1 MLVRKKISA
10 KKLAIYI
17 FIIVLM
23 LGGIGFILYRNS
35 LLPGLK
41 LRPSALDNPAPNG
54 NALAAG
60 VFAPG
65 DQAALDQSSADPLK
79 TGASSGQPLG
89 ASKINNQGIDLT
101 IFSNE
106 KFKALEENILIY
118 QADPA
123 LGKINIFVPN

>member
-23 LGGIGFILYRNS
+23 LGGIGFVLYRNS

-41 LRPSALDNPAPNG
+41 PSALDNPAPNG

-60 VFAPG
+60 VAVPG

-123 LGKINIFVPN
+123 LGKINIFAPN